1 MDRRKEAAGRLHPL
15 FLAQRAIPACPLPR
29 LEVGGRQALRGPG
42 LATRAQA
49 GSSRS
54 SDLSRERGGQ
64 APRGRAANMAEAAAS
79 EPLGRSRQETAWV
92 ETLRGDCEPEHHWRH
107 RREFLLRNAGA
118 PPAGDSGALQR
129 LVSLSMVWANHVF
142 LGCRYP
148 LSVMEKVLEMA
159 EGIKVTHAPAHT
171 TRDELV
177 AKVKKRGI
185 SSSNEGVEEP
195 CKKRAVDKS
204 RDSKDAGNDAK
215 LTKTEVSKE
224 TESMLLKKQEKDSG
238 KDLECLLPSS
248 SLNQEKSTMSGAG
261 TETKGAN
268 HKTTTNINRTSA
280 TPSSGTES
288 KMNYSNPTM
297 ETKPES
303 VLPPEKKSPLAST
316 VPEAAKGSSQAS
328 TMPAAAKGGSQASTV
343 PTAAKGDSQASTAP
357 LAAKSD
363 SQASTAPL
371 AAKSDSQA
379 STAPLAAKG
388 DSQASTAPAG
398 AKSDSQA
405 STAPLAAKG
414 DSQASTA
421 PAGAK
426 GDAKGD
432 SQASTVPAAA
442 KGVSVPAAAKGVS
455 VSAAAAKAGSQAGAV
470 SAAAAKA
477 GSQAGAVS
485 AAAAKAGSQAGAV
498 SAAAAKAGSQTGSV
512 SAAAAKASSQA
523 GAAAAKAGS
532 QAGAAVAKAGSQA
545 SPAAAKAGSQAGA
558 APTAAAK
565 AGSQAGAAAAK
576 AGSQA
581 TAAAVPPTTKAGSQ
595 ATAAAPMATK
605 GGSQV
610 AAAALP
616 AAKGGSQ
623 AAATASPASR
633 GGFQAF
639 SAVPPASKGSS
650 QATTAALPAPK
661 GGSQVSTPPLACKAS
676 ALQASASLM
685 ASKASTSPAASKIS
699 SLASTLLAASKSGS
713 QASTP
718 PVASK
723 SSSQASGS
731 PAKVSWKPLTNED
744 AKERQPFFNR
754 LYKSVAWKLV
764 AVGGFSPNVNH
775 AELLNSSIQS
785 VKASLDVT
793 FVPLKELADLPQNKS
808 SHENIVCELRCK
820 SVYLGTGCGKSKEN
834 AKAIASREA
843 LKLFLKKKVIVKIC
857 KRKYKGREI
866 EDLVLLDEESKPSNL
881 PPALKNPQ
889 EIL

>member
-1 MDRRKEAAGRLHPL
+1 
-15 FLAQRAIPACPLPR
+15 
-29 LEVGGRQALRGPG
+29 
-42 LATRAQA
+42 
-49 GSSRS
+49 
-54 SDLSRERGGQ
+54 
-64 APRGRAANMAEAAAS
+64 
-79 EPLGRSRQETAWV
+79 
-92 ETLRGDCEPEHHWRH
+92 
-107 RREFLLRNAGA
+107 
-118 PPAGDSGALQR
+118 LQR

-328 TMPAAAKGGSQASTV
+328 QKQKELTTPSSGTESKMNYSNPTMETKPESVLPPEKKSPLASTV
-343 PTAAKGDSQASTAP
+343 PEAA
-357 LAAKSD
+357 
-363 SQASTAPL
+363 
-371 AAKSDSQA
+371 
-379 STAPLAAKG
+379 
-388 DSQASTAPAG
+388 
-398 AKSDSQA
+398 
-405 STAPLAAKG
+405 
-414 DSQASTA
+414 
-421 PAGAK
+421 
-426 GDAKGD
+426 
-432 SQASTVPAAA
+432 
-442 KGVSVPAAAKGVS
+442 
-455 VSAAAAKAGSQAGAV
+455 
-470 SAAAAKA
+470 
-477 GSQAGAVS
+477 
-485 AAAAKAGSQAGAV
+485 
-498 SAAAAKAGSQTGSV
+498 
-512 SAAAAKASSQA
+512 
-523 GAAAAKAGS
+523 
-532 QAGAAVAKAGSQA
+532 
-545 SPAAAKAGSQAGA
+545 
-558 APTAAAK
+558 
-565 AGSQAGAAAAK
+565 
-576 AGSQA
+576 
-581 TAAAVPPTTKAGSQ
+581 
-595 ATAAAPMATK
+595 
-605 GGSQV
+605 
-610 AAAALP
+610 
-616 AAKGGSQ
+616 
-623 AAATASPASR
+623 
-633 GGFQAF
+633 
-639 SAVPPASKGSS
+639 KGSS
-650 QATTAALPAPK
+650 QASSSQAPTAALPAPK